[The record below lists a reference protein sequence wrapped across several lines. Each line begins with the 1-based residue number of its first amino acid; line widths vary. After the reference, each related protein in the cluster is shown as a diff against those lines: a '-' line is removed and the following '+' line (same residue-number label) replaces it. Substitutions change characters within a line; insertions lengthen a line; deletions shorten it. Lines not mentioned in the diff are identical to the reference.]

1 MTMGTNK
8 KRARNPRGEG
18 QRLRQ
23 DIVQAAADLLDESG
37 NEQAVTLRAI
47 ARKIDITPP
56 SIYMHFPDRYSILLT
71 VLQEAFAA
79 LEERLRSARE
89 QAGPAPV
96 AQLKAVCVAYIEFGA
111 RWPQRYRAMFKGV
124 WDYTEA
130 LEAPSVADDAAM
142 IGNNAFNILV
152 STVSAC
158 SDAKGSTSTD
168 PFEDAT
174 ALWVALHG
182 LAELQ
187 SRALLFPWPPNL
199 LDTLIDRLVLHD

>member
-1 MTMGTNK
+1 MEGS
-8 KRARNPRGEG
+8 KRRTRNPRGQG
-18 QRLRQ
+18 QRLRR
-23 DIVQAAADLLDESG
+23 DIVRAAADLLDESG

-56 SIYMHFPDRYSILLT
+56 SIYLHFPDRYSILLA
-71 VLQEAFAA
+71 VLREAFAV

-89 QAGPAPV
+89 QAGPEPV

-124 WDYTEA
+124 WDNAEA
-130 LEAPSVADDAAM
+130 LKAPGVADDPAM
-142 IGNNAFNILV
+142 IGKDAFDVLASAV
-152 STVSAC
+152 GAC
-158 SDAKGSTSTD
+158 SDAKGSTSADT
-168 PFEDAT
+168 FADAT

>member
-1 MTMGTNK
+1 MGRDK
-8 KRARNPRGEG
+8 GRPRNPRGEG
-18 QRLRQ
+18 QRLRR
-23 DIVQAAADLLDESG
+23 DIVRAAADLLDESG

-47 ARKIDITPP
+47 ARKIDIAPT
-56 SIYMHFPDRYSILLT
+56 SIYMHFPDRYSILLA
-71 VLQEAFAA
+71 VLEEAFAA
-79 LEERLRSARE
+79 LEQQLRSARE

-111 RWPQRYRAMFKGV
+111 RWPQRYRAMFKDV
-124 WDYTEA
+124 WDYAEA
-130 LEAPSVADDAAM
+130 LEAPGVADDAAM
-142 IGNNAFNILV
+142 VGNDAFDVLV

-158 SDAKGSTSTD
+158 SGAGGTTSTD
-168 PFEDAT
+168 PFGDAV

-187 SRALLFPWPPNL
+187 PRALLFPWPPNL

>member
-1 MTMGTNK
+1 MGRGK

-18 QRLRQ
+18 QRLRR
-23 DIVQAAADLLDESG
+23 DIVRAAADLLDESG

-47 ARKIDITPP
+47 ARKIDITPT
-56 SIYMHFPDRYSILLT
+56 SIYTHFPDRYSILLT
-71 VLQEAFAA
+71 VLQEAFAT
-79 LEERLRSARE
+79 LEEQLRSARE
-89 QAGPAPV
+89 QAGPDPV
-96 AQLKAVCVAYIEFGA
+96 AQLKAVCIAYIDFGA
-111 RWPQRYRAMFKGV
+111 RWPQRYRAMFKGA
-124 WDYTEA
+124 WNYAEA
-130 LEAPSVADDAAM
+130 LKAPGVADEAAM
-142 IGNNAFNILV
+142 IGNDAFDVLA

-168 PFEDAT
+168 PFTDAT

-187 SRALLFPWPPNL
+187 PRALLFPWPPNL